1 MTWTVLEQRVI
12 PRDQEQGP
20 EDGLFLLRG
29 GQGYIVADA
38 HSIHEKRPIDGM
50 TPGQFVLGAFGKAF
64 EEIPVPTSKTEI
76 YTWIGG
82 LSACVRSAL
91 ESKNRFEEAMDPALG
106 RVYRRPGLVF
116 VAFLPHLHYIV
127 RVGDCQYF
135 LDGEG
140 HNPGLKVDRVKANL
154 RWVEMLEAMGDLD
167 PSVPS
172 AYRDKLM
179 RADPTK
185 ELMKGLNM
193 YWQQHYRN
201 VLGPYGYAVMN
212 GTPVPYELI
221 EIIEV
226 PFMVK
231 RIILTSDGIPPL
243 LVGSTLDATLQSFHE
258 ALGNGSRP
266 GYGDPLCIRDGLL
279 KGVRGAILRP
289 DGTFGAYDDFT
300 CLSLQRQSSL
310 G

>member
-1 MTWTVLEQRVI
+1 MTWWTVLEQRII

-20 EDGLFLLRG
+20 EDGLFLLRD
-29 GQGYIVADA
+29 GQGYVVADA
-38 HSIHEKRPIDGM
+38 HSVHEKMPIDGM
-50 TPGQFVLGAFGKAF
+50 TPGQFVLGAFGKAL
-64 EEIPVPTSKTEI
+64 EEIPVPTSETEI
-76 YTWIGG
+76 YGWIGG

-91 ESKNRFEEAMDPALG
+91 ESKNRFEEAMDPGLG

-116 VAFLPHLHYIV
+116 VAFLPHLHCIV

-135 LDGEG
+135 LDGAG

-154 RWVEMLEAMGDLD
+154 RWVEMLEALGDID

-172 AYRDKLM
+172 IYRDELV
-179 RADPTK
+179 RSDPTK

-226 PFMVK
+226 PDTIR
-231 RIILTSDGIPPL
+231 RIILTSDGIPQSLILP
-243 LVGSTLDATLQSFHE
+243 TFEATIKAFQDALE
-258 ALGNGSRP
+258 K
-266 GYGDPLCIRDGLL
+266 DPLCIGRGMLG
-279 KGVRGAILRP
+279 GVRGAILMP

-300 CLSLQRQSSL
+300 FFSFKKGRDVD
-310 G
+310 